1 MINNIAWSI
10 REKGSKPTQKSTS
23 AAAAFQGAR
32 FRGAVCPSG
41 KGGGLQVSWAQQ
53 VLCYS
58 SIVVTGCSWWFC
70 LLLSWSSPG
79 AASTP
84 SLRYLLQCSS
94 VLRAGTL
101 HWPRQSC
108 VHLAELLL
116 ALLAAVSDVSLP
128 QGRFLLD
135 AAAACGGV
143 AQNSRAAGFLHVP
156 TKARFTQLSLS
167 FAVSKQPVACFWQ
180 WPGCVSWAT
189 GKQTPSA
196 TPGAWAVTH
205 ESSKDMANP
214 PVAQGSS
221 PGPSSWSCWRHLLF
235 PTWSCLV
242 WVWGRP
248 VALDLGTWL
257 LLGFCNIL

>member
-53 VLCYS
+53 VLCYRS
-58 SIVVTGCSWWFC
+58 TVVGGWSWWFC
-70 LLLSWSSPG
+70 LLLSWSPPG

-84 SLRYLLQCSS
+84 SWRYLLQCSS

-108 VHLAELLL
+108 AQLAELLL

-156 TKARFTQLSLS
+156 AKARFTHLSLC
-167 FAVSKQPVACFWQ
+167 FAVLVNSLWPVSGSGQAVFHRLQANRPHLPPQGHGLSHTSPARTRQTLLWLKAPHQ
-180 WPGCVSWAT
+180 DRAADLPGGICSFL
-189 GKQTPSA
+189 
-196 TPGAWAVTH
+196 PGLA
-205 ESSKDMANP
+205 SC
-214 PVAQGSS
+214 GSE
-221 PGPSSWSCWRHLLF
+221 GGL
-235 PTWSCLV
+235 
-242 WVWGRP
+242 
-248 VALDLGTWL
+248 
-257 LLGFCNIL
+257 